1 VSEDGGQRG
10 YFSAESA
17 VWRIARESILMLG
30 GGYALLMQAAHPLVA
45 AGVVAHS
52 SFKESPWRRLA
63 GTMSAVYTVV
73 YGTRAEADRVAANV
87 RAIHAGVQGSIPEH
101 RGLYPAGTR
110 YAAHEPRLL
119 LWVHGTL
126 VDTALVMHETFVRPL
141 GEEQR
146 KAFYEDMKVVA
157 QLFGTPPSVIPST
170 FSDFQAYQRERL
182 ASGEI
187 VVTDAAREVAETVL
201 HPPVTVALRPALEA
215 LGLLTAGLL
224 PASLREQY
232 DLPWDRAR
240 AALFAASARALR
252 RAVLP
257 VLPDIVRAVGLERR
271 ARDRRT
277 LPFDPLT
284 TFAREANGEQNEA
297 PAVPLARRR
306 ASPVERARRGRAS
319 GGRHR

>member
-1 VSEDGGQRG
+1 MDAGGPSFRTPEAQRG
-10 YFSAESA
+10 YFSPESA
-17 VWRIARESILMLG
+17 VWRIARESVLMLG

-45 AGVVAHS
+45 AGIVAHS
-52 SFKESPWRRLA
+52 SFSESPWRRLA
-63 GTMSAVYTVV
+63 GTMSAIYTVV
-73 YGTRAEADRVAANV
+73 YGTRAEADRAAARV
-87 RAIHAGVQGSIPEH
+87 RAIHAGVQGSIPAR

-141 GEEQR
+141 GEEER
-146 KAFYEDMKVVA
+146 EAFYEDMKVVA
-157 QLFGTPPSVIPST
+157 QLFGTPASVIPGT

-201 HPPVTVALRPALEA
+201 RPPVPVALRPALEA
-215 LGLLTAGLL
+215 LGVLTAGLL
-224 PASLREQY
+224 PESLREQY

-240 AALFAASARALR
+240 AALLAASAQALR

-257 VLPDIVRAVGLERR
+257 LLPDIVRAVGLERR

-284 TFAREANGEQNEA
+284 AFAR
-297 PAVPLARRR
+297 
-306 ASPVERARRGRAS
+306 
-319 GGRHR
+319 